1 MSRGDFELPEWIVQT
16 NLEASC
22 SSSTLLLP
30 SVAIPDADHEKSQ
43 ALRSKLPLFNLTGVE
58 SVCVISYIQES
69 QDKATK
75 ALRLAQYYRN
85 IAENMRSEKLK
96 KQSET
101 EVKVKLVRNFWR
113 NKMKGHLRQEKWY
126 KKHLDLKQQLA
137 SLYNF

>member
-1 MSRGDFELPEWIVQT
+1 MSCQSELYKHVTT

-43 ALRSKLPLFNLTGVE
+43 ALRSKLPLSNLTGVE

-96 KQSET
+96 QSET
-101 EVKVKLVRNFWR
+101 VKLVRNFWR
-113 NKMKGHLRQEKWY
+113 NKIYEGSSRAGKMVQKALG
-126 KKHLDLKQQLA
+126 LKA
-137 SLYNF
+137 SAS